1 MECQS
6 ASGSLARFACRSA
19 PCSVGS
25 LVREDLPLG
34 EVDWSARPAGCR
46 VSAHRTKAGVE
57 QRMSSSSG
65 GNCEPRAIWVSTDPE
80 AIQRELQQRGE
91 RVIPAVATI
100 ARILSRRG
108 ALDGRKRVRRK
119 APPPGWFLSDVSDK
133 RAEMDNF
140 DAIEDLVI
148 RGGIDVNVLT
158 GISLHGGLCAAWPA
172 AQITAKVTVEC
183 LLEHWREVG
192 LPRYAKFDNGTVFH
206 GTHRWPDS
214 LGRVTR
220 MCLSLEVTPV
230 FAAAAV
236 PRISSRYRSLQP
248 TLARRGL
255 VALSTSVIVT
265 RWWLNPTGFVDAH
278 RRRYSVRIEDAPR
291 SQTVPQELATELATA
306 ADRNRDLSS
315 RETNAKGQAVVLGN
329 TFNVSPV
336 WIHRLVR
343 ADVDLTKG
351 QIRFY
356 CHCEGRILTIISSWP
371 LTTMKRPPSVS
382 ESDLELLRV
391 SQPGVREN

>member
-1 MECQS
+1 MMVSQVRDGVS
-6 ASGSLARFACRSA
+6 QRAVARSFRVSLSTVQRWVARA
-19 PCSVGS
+19 G
-25 LVREDLPLG
+25 DLPLG

-46 VSAHRTKAGVE
+46 VSARRTKAGVE
-57 QRMSSSSG
+57 QRVLSVRRQLRTKSDLGEYGS
-65 GNCEPRAIWVSTDPE
+65 E

-133 RAEMDNF
+133 HVEMDNF

-158 GISLHGGLCAAWPA
+158 EISLHGGLCAAWPA

-183 LLEHWREVG
+183 LLKHWREVG

-220 MCLSLEVTPV
+220 MCLSLEVTPL
-230 FAAAAV
+230 FV
-236 PRISSRYRSLQP
+236 PPL
-248 TLARRGL
+248 
-255 VALSTSVIVT
+255 
-265 RWWLNPTGFVDAH
+265 
-278 RRRYSVRIEDAPR
+278 RRRCAVDFKLISKPSIDAGKTR
-291 SQTVPQELATELATA
+291 FGRAFSSQL
-306 ADRNRDLSS
+306 
-315 RETNAKGQAVVLGN
+315 
-329 TFNVSPV
+329 
-336 WIHRLVR
+336 
-343 ADVDLTKG
+343 
-351 QIRFY
+351 
-356 CHCEGRILTIISSWP
+356 
-371 LTTMKRPPSVS
+371 
-382 ESDLELLRV
+382 
-391 SQPGVREN
+391 